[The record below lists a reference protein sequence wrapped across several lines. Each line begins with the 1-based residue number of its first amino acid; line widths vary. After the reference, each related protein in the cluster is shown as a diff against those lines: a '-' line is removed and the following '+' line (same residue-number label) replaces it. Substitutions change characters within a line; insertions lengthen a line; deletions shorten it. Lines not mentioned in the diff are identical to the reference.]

1 MLMSVSNSSSNLV
14 FLSVLVHESDEIVT
28 KLTFFVNAF
37 YKDSK
42 NIRI

>member
-1 MLMSVSNSSSNLV
+1 MLISVSNSSSNLV
-14 FLSVLVHESDEIVT
+14 FLSVLDHESDGIVT
-28 KLTFFVNAF
+28 KHTFFVNAF